1 VGSSTGERFSSDV
14 QTGRLTYTSAVGVTV
29 EPICRRACRTSFLI
43 GCRRPGD
50 PPHPLFL
57 KGVGDEVS
65 ASASIANRN
74 LEAPQPM
81 RWRYPAMTPTF
92 CCGTG
97 SRPPG
102 VPDASSVSTLALAWR
117 GCGGIAPNG
126 SPDALVA
133 CRYALLCLQ
142 RISAQHRTLEQPN
155 EVRLG
160 NRQRDAF
167 SFGFSDR
174 ANLIYHQL

>member
-1 VGSSTGERFSSDV
+1 
-14 QTGRLTYTSAVGVTV
+14 
-29 EPICRRACRTSFLI
+29 
-43 GCRRPGD
+43 
-50 PPHPLFL
+50 
-57 KGVGDEVS
+57 
-65 ASASIANRN
+65 
-74 LEAPQPM
+74 
-81 RWRYPAMTPTF
+81 
-92 CCGTG
+92 
-97 SRPPG
+97 
-102 VPDASSVSTLALAWR
+102 LALAWR

-174 ANLIYHQL
+174 ANLIYHQLWKKIWVRLKTGSVMVALSKEVNRLELLI